1 MAVYTILTLAEN
13 ISGKIMVPAFVENL
27 PSPKA
32 DLNSYNYLNLEDLLN
47 ALIFRG
53 ANDALWTILYCI
65 AERLYGITQ
74 RNLIKSKLL
83 GIFNSHA
90 STLKMINTRYTNLEG
105 LDDPNNVTTA

>member
-1 MAVYTILTLAEN
+1 VFTRGKKLYASNETVKCEVGCLTKLMAVYTILTLAEN

-32 DLNSYNYLNLEDLLN
+32 DLNSYNYLNLEDILY

-65 AERLYGITQ
+65 AERLYGIT
-74 RNLIKSKLL
+74 
-83 GIFNSHA
+83 
-90 STLKMINTRYTNLEG
+90 
-105 LDDPNNVTTA
+105 